1 MLARKH
7 EFQKQLLLSNTE
19 FTDLLKPHYNDAVN
33 YCRALCS
40 GSSKAEAE
48 DILQQA
54 LLKAL
59 ENFVSLRNQDKF
71 RSWFFQI
78 LTRCF
83 YDAVRKPFWS
93 KFVSLNS
100 EEGKVAFQ
108 IFEDDYFESNQILV
122 GALSQ
127 IGKKERAA
135 LLLFEIGGFSIREI
149 TEIQKEGSESTVKS
163 RLSRTRKKLEEF
175 MVKLEETSD
184 TVLKSEKSNGV
195 KTQDLASPRVGLDST
210 RTTKDIYHETNKVI
224 NEIKSIG

>member
-1 MLARKH
+1 M
-7 EFQKQLLLSNTE
+7 LSNTE

-40 GSSKAEAE
+40 GTSKADAE
-48 DILQQA
+48 DVLQQA
-54 LLKAL
+54 LLKAF
-59 ENFVSLRNQDKF
+59 EKSDSLREVAKF
-71 RSWFFQI
+71 KSWFFQI
-78 LTRCF
+78 ITRCF

-108 IFEDDYFESNQILV
+108 IFEDDYFESNQLLI
-122 GALSQ
+122 GALSK

-135 LLLFEIGGFSIREI
+135 LLLFEIGGFSIKEI

-175 MVKLEETSD
+175 MVTLQEEPASASD
-184 TVLKSEKSNGV
+184 ISKAKDVRAQS
-195 KTQDLASPRVGLDST
+195 LASAIASSQARTASRDATSAST
-210 RTTKDIYHETNKVI
+210 LTTKDIYHETTKVI

>member
-1 MLARKH
+1 M
-7 EFQKQLLLSNTE
+7 LSNTE
-19 FTDLLKPHYNDAVN
+19 FTEVLKPHYNDAVN

-40 GSSKAEAE
+40 GSSKADAE
-48 DILQQA
+48 DVMQQA
-54 LLKAL
+54 LLKAF
-59 ENFVSLRNQDKF
+59 ENVSSLKDVSKF

-93 KFVSLNS
+93 KFVSLDS
-100 EEGKVAFQ
+100 EEGKAAFKV
-108 IFEDDYFESNQILV
+108 FEDDFFDSNQLLI

-135 LLLFEIGGFSIREI
+135 FLLFEIGGFSIREI
-149 TEIQKEGSESTVKS
+149 TKIQKEGSESTVKS

-175 MVKLEETSD
+175 MVSLQEAP
-184 TVLKSEKSNGV
+184 KSTRDISKAKDV
-195 KTQDLASPRVGLDST
+195 RTQSLASARNKKGTSLN
-210 RTTKDIYHETNKVI
+210 TKDIYHETAKVI

>member
-1 MLARKH
+1 MS
-7 EFQKQLLLSNTE
+7 SNKK

-59 ENFVSLRNQDKF
+59 ENISSLKDASKF

-93 KFVSLNS
+93 KFVSLDS

-108 IFEDDYFESNQILV
+108 IFEDDFFESNQILI

-135 LLLFEIGGFSIREI
+135 LLLFEIGGFSIKEI
-149 TEIQKEGSESTVKS
+149 TKIQKEGSESTVKS

-175 MVKLEETSD
+175 MVLLEGASD
-184 TVLKSEKSNGV
+184 TALMSDKSQGV
-195 KTQDLASPRVGLDST
+195 KTQDFASPRPRLASK
-210 RTTKDIYHETNKVI
+210 RTTKDIYHETTKVI

>member
-7 EFQKQLLLSNTE
+7 EFQKNILLSNSE

-33 YCRALCS
+33 YSRALCS

-48 DILQQA
+48 DVLQQA
-54 LLKAL
+54 LLKAY
-59 ENFVSLRNQDKF
+59 ENYSALKDVGKF

-78 LTRCF
+78 ITRCF
-83 YDAVRKPFWS
+83 YDAVRKPFWNR
-93 KFVSLNS
+93 FVSLNS
-100 EEGKVAFQ
+100 EEGKEAFQ
-108 IFEDDYFESNQILV
+108 VFEDDFFESNQLLI
-122 GALSQ
+122 GALSK

-135 LLLFEIGGFSIREI
+135 LLLFEIGGFSIKEI

-175 MVKLEETSD
+175 MVQLEERS
-184 TVLKSEKSNGV
+184 V
-195 KTQDLASPRVGLDST
+195 KTQDLASPQSGLTTPESSFAPQ
-210 RTTKDIYHETNKVI
+210 RTTKDIYHETTKVI

>member
-1 MLARKH
+1 M
-7 EFQKQLLLSNTE
+7 
-19 FTDLLKPHYNDAVN
+19 
-33 YCRALCS
+33 
-40 GSSKAEAE
+40 EAE
-48 DILQQA
+48 DVIQQA

-59 ENFVSLRNQDKF
+59 ENISSLRDESKF

-100 EEGKVAFQ
+100 EEGKHAFQ
-108 IFEDDYFESNQILV
+108 VFEDDYFESNQILI
-122 GALSQ
+122 GALSR

-149 TEIQKEGSESTVKS
+149 TKIQKEGSESTVKS

-175 MVKLEETSD
+175 MVSLEKEADTSR
-184 TVLKSEKSNGV
+184 KSIK
-195 KTQDLASPRVGLDST
+195 QAPQRI
-210 RTTKDIYHETNKVI
+210 TKDIYHETNKVI

>member
-1 MLARKH
+1 M
-7 EFQKQLLLSNTE
+7 LSNTE

-40 GSSKAEAE
+40 GTSKADAE
-48 DILQQA
+48 DVLQQA
-54 LLKAL
+54 LLKAF
-59 ENFVSLRNQDKF
+59 EKSDSLREVAKF
-71 RSWFFQI
+71 RNWFFQI
-78 LTRCF
+78 ITRCF

-108 IFEDDYFESNQILV
+108 IFEDDYFESNQLLIV
-122 GALSQ
+122 ALSK

-135 LLLFEIGGFSIREI
+135 LLLFEIGGFSIKEI

-175 MVKLEETSD
+175 MVTLQEESPSTRDISKAKD
-184 TVLKSEKSNGV
+184 VR
-195 KTQDLASPRVGLDST
+195 TQSLASARNKNGASLN
-210 RTTKDIYHETNKVI
+210 TKDIYHETTKVI

>member
-1 MLARKH
+1 MS
-7 EFQKQLLLSNTE
+7 SNKK
-19 FTDLLKPHYNDAVN
+19 FTDLLNPHYNDAVN

-40 GSSKAEAE
+40 GSSKADAE
-48 DILQQA
+48 DVMQQA
-54 LLKAL
+54 LLKAF
-59 ENFVSLRNQDKF
+59 ENISSLRDSSKF

-100 EEGKVAFQ
+100 EDGKAAFQ
-108 IFEDDYFESNQILV
+108 VFEDNFFESNQVLI

-135 LLLFEIGGFSIREI
+135 LLLFEIGGFSIKEI
-149 TEIQKEGSESTVKS
+149 TQIQKEGSESTVKS

-175 MVKLEETSD
+175 MVLLDEEEVKT
-184 TVLKSEKSNGV
+184 LKSNKAHGV
-195 KTQDLASPRVGLDST
+195 KTQNLASQRKGLAPQ
-210 RTTKDIYHETNKVI
+210 RTTKDIYHETTKII

>member
-1 MLARKH
+1 M
-7 EFQKQLLLSNTE
+7 LSNTE
-19 FTDLLKPHYNDAVN
+19 FTDVLKPHYNDAVN

-48 DILQQA
+48 DVIQQA

-59 ENFVSLRNQDKF
+59 ENFGSLRDVNKF

-78 LTRCF
+78 VTRCF

-108 IFEDDYFESNQILV
+108 VFEDDFFESNQILI

-127 IGKKERAA
+127 IGKKERTA
-135 LLLFEIGGFSIREI
+135 LLLFEVGGFSIREI
-149 TEIQKEGSESTVKS
+149 TEIQNEGSESTVKS
-163 RLSRTRKKLEEF
+163 RLSRTRKKLGEF
-175 MVKLEETSD
+175 MVTLEKESGSKLKPIKQAPQ
-184 TVLKSEKSNGV
+184 LN
-195 KTQDLASPRVGLDST
+195 
-210 RTTKDIYHETNKVI
+210 TKDIYHETTKVI

>member
-1 MLARKH
+1 M
-7 EFQKQLLLSNTE
+7 LSNKE
-19 FTDLLKPHYNDAVN
+19 FTDVLKPHYNDVVN

-40 GSSKAEAE
+40 GSSKADAE
-48 DILQQA
+48 DVMQQA
-54 LLKAL
+54 LLKAI
-59 ENFVSLRNQDKF
+59 ENVNSLKDVSKF

-93 KFVSLNS
+93 KFVSLDS
-100 EEGKVAFQ
+100 EEGKAAFKV
-108 IFEDDYFESNQILV
+108 FEDDFFDSNQLLI

-135 LLLFEIGGFSIREI
+135 FLLFEIGGFSIREI

-163 RLSRTRKKLEEF
+163 RLSRTRKKLEEI
-175 MVKLEETSD
+175 MVSLEQSSD
-184 TVLKSEKSNGV
+184 SNLKPIKQAPQLN
-195 KTQDLASPRVGLDST
+195 
-210 RTTKDIYHETNKVI
+210 TKDIYHETAKVI

>member
-1 MLARKH
+1 MS
-7 EFQKQLLLSNTE
+7 SNKK

-48 DILQQA
+48 DVLQQA
-54 LLKAL
+54 FLKAF
-59 ENFVSLRNQDKF
+59 ENLGSLRDGKNF
-71 RSWFFQI
+71 RSWFFKI

-108 IFEDDYFESNQILV
+108 IFEDDFFESNQLLI
-122 GALSQ
+122 GALSHL
-127 IGKKERAA
+127 GKKERTA
-135 LLLFEIGGFSIREI
+135 LLLFEIGGFSIKEI
-149 TEIQKEGSESTVKS
+149 TEIQKEESESTVKS
-163 RLSRTRKKLEEF
+163 RLSRTRKKLKEF
-175 MVKLEETSD
+175 MVSLEGEH
-184 TVLKSEKSNGV
+184 V
-195 KTQDLASPRVGLDST
+195 KAQDLTSQQTLPAPQH
-210 RTTKDIYHETNKVI
+210 TTKDIYHETTKVI